1 MERIAKINKKRTTF
15 KRVRNLSIEET
26 VALNPRERA
35 KRIIERYRPVFEE
48 LAKR

>member
-15 KRVRNLSIEET
+15 KRVRHYSIEET
-26 VALNPRERA
+26 SAISPRERA
-35 KRIIERYRPVFEE
+35 KRIIERYRPVFDE